1 MKTILKQQLKNF
13 NDEETL
19 VEQIFMLDDYA
30 DEDWVI
36 IKHDNQ
42 EISLSLEN
50 WNKLIEMSNKI
61 INKNKNI

>member
-50 WNKLIEMSNKI
+50 WNKLVEMSNKI
-61 INKNKNI
+61 INKN